1 MSEVGGRELCAKLA
15 VGKGP
20 AIVTARMRSKANV
33 LAQADGAGSFLALT
47 GTGCGLVG
55 NAVTIHTYALASV
68 GRKNISENDSVALEI
83 NDSALTLQ
91 ADTYNGTLTIVAQAT
106 P

>member
-1 MSEVGGRELCAKLA
+1 MQPQLREVLSSILE
-15 VGKGP
+15 
-20 AIVTARMRSKANV
+20 T
-33 LAQADGAGSFLALT
+33 D
-47 GTGCGLVG
+47 
-55 NAVTIHTYALASV
+55 
-68 GRKNISENDSVALEI
+68 NISENDSVALEI